1 VAEQRAQWPDRVAS
15 VASGGLV
22 FVDESGAHLQ
32 MTRRYGR
39 SPSHQRLV
47 GHIPQGPYLT
57 ATLIAGIRRH
67 GPSAP
72 WIFEGPMDGEMFL
85 AWVRIGLA
93 PTLRKGETVILDN
106 LAIHKVQGVRQT
118 IEATGAHLK
127 YLPPYSPDFNPIENL
142 WSKVKQSLR
151 SANPRTWRQ
160 LLNAAKTA
168 FAVVSVDDCQGF
180 FSNAGYAT

>member
-1 VAEQRAQWPDRVAS
+1 MAEQRAQWPERVA
-15 VASGGLV
+15 VMGCASLV

-39 SPSHQRLV
+39 SPSNQRLV
-47 GHIPQGPYLT
+47 GYVPQGHYLT
-57 ATLIAGIRRH
+57 ATLIAGIGRR

-72 WIFEGPMDGEMFL
+72 WVFEGAMDGEMFL
-85 AWVRIGLA
+85 AWVRVGLA

-106 LAIHKVQGVRQT
+106 LATHKVSGVREA
-118 IEATGAHLK
+118 IEAVGARLE

-142 WSKVKQSLR
+142 WSKVKQRLR

-160 LLNAAKTA
+160 LLKAAKVA
-168 FAVVSVDDCQGF
+168 FEAVSTQDCRGF
-180 FSNAGYAT
+180 FLNAGYAT

>member
-1 VAEQRAQWPDRVAS
+1 MGGAS
-15 VASGGLV
+15 LV
-22 FVDESGAHLQ
+22 FVDESGANLQ

-39 SPSHQRLV
+39 SPSDQRLV
-47 GHIPQGPYLT
+47 GYIPQGHYRT
-57 ATLIAGIRRH
+57 ATLIASIGRR

-72 WIFEGPMDGEMFL
+72 WVFEGAMDGEMFL

-106 LAIHKVQGVRQT
+106 LATHKVADVREA
-118 IEATGAHLK
+118 IEAVGARLE
-127 YLPPYSPDFNPIENL
+127 YLPPYSRDFNPIENL

-160 LLNAAKTA
+160 LLKAAKAA
-168 FAVVSVDDCQGF
+168 FEAVSTQGCQGF
-180 FSNAGYAT
+180 FLNAGYTT